1 MSFKFRIRRI
11 RTTQNALASA
21 TATAKPACA
30 TAEKDL
36 LGKHATAIYV
46 LPVKKKKM
54 EVSRFVLGTV
64 VACLSAR
71 LAISETLCR
80 FFRQRLT
87 VNGKQVR
94 RAGIFFCMKIENC
107 CVTITLN
114 NLLLCYVFANR

>member
-46 LPVKKKKM
+46 LPVKKKKDGSIPVCSGHGRCM
-54 EVSRFVLGTV
+54 SLREAGDQRDFMSLFST
-64 VACLSAR
+64 ASY
-71 LAISETLCR
+71 SEWE
-80 FFRQRLT
+80 
-87 VNGKQVR
+87 
-94 RAGIFFCMKIENC
+94 AG
-107 CVTITLN
+107 
-114 NLLLCYVFANR
+114 A